1 MKKLVPFIVF
11 VLTFLFWYLI
21 YPNHIGNQE
30 FFSIFQTTPSFFRNC
45 YAEPGG
51 LAAWIGA
58 FFSQFYRWVE
68 VGAFLQALSATG
80 LYLLLRYNK
89 AFSQLKGEEG
99 VLALFPVVC
108 LFFLQ
113 TGYAFLMGNTLQVL
127 AWFGFFWGYSRMK
140 KTTGRL
146 IFACLGSF
154 LSLPL
159 FGALPALL
167 WLVSFIVF
175 ELSQS
180 ARWSSLIIPVVIW
193 LGCVWGWR
201 TYFPVNDEIWY
212 TFFPGV
218 FEFNAHGIAWILYL
232 WLPLRYALIGVKK
245 ARKVSRQFL
254 SGNWGCVLGTVL
266 LLGFLYWGKKEFY
279 QPQVEYMLGL
289 QRSVVEEKWD
299 EVLKSTQKFSGKV
312 PAYGCS
318 LTNLALAK
326 KGELAERAL
335 DFPQMGGKGLLQ
347 PLNNDYFS
355 VFCNTYVYELL
366 GVTNEV
372 LHWNI
377 ELSISLGDNPPP
389 YLLKRTAELL
399 MKLGKEAAAS
409 KYLKNLV
416 SVPFYKDWAQENLVR
431 VSKVDF
437 QRKLYLNTP
446 YQAEISGKPAVQ
458 EHSDD
463 FFVGIYGLFY
473 DLRQLASQRPKDEVV
488 RDYLLTG
495 LLLEKDVVAFYENF
509 CKYYPEGVL
518 NNLPRLYREALL
530 AVRFSNVDPNVFS
543 KYEVRGNEEGK
554 FRVYINRYQSL
565 NDKQIAAQLLKEE
578 FGNTYWYYLDFK

>member
-1 MKKLVPFIVF
+1 MKKIVPFLVF
-11 VLTFLFWYLI
+11 ALAFLFWYLL
-21 YPNHIGNQE
+21 YPNHVGNQE
-30 FFSIFQTTPSFFRNC
+30 FFSIFQTTPSIFMGRC
-45 YAEPGG
+45 VEPGG

-58 FFSQFYRWVE
+58 FFSQFYRWIG
-68 VGAFLQALSATG
+68 VGAFLQALSAVG

-140 KTTGRL
+140 SQPVRM
-146 IFACLGSF
+146 FWACLGSF
-154 LSLPL
+154 LSFPL
-159 FGALPALL
+159 FGALPAIL
-167 WLVSFIVF
+167 WLVTFVIY

-180 ARWSSLIIPVVIW
+180 GKSIGLVWPIIIW
-193 LGCVWGWR
+193 IGCVWGWR
-201 TYFPVNDEIWY
+201 TYFPINDEVWR

-218 FEFNAHGIAWILYL
+218 FEFNAAGIAWILYL
-232 WLPLRYALIGVKK
+232 WLPLRYILIWLKK
-245 ARKVSRQFL
+245 VRKEHRQSL
-254 SGNWGCVLGTVL
+254 RRSWGCVAGCVV

-279 QPQVEYMLGL
+279 QPQLEYVLGL
-289 QRSVVEEKWD
+289 QRSVVKEKWD
-299 EVLKSTQKFSGKV
+299 EVLKSAQKYSGKT

-318 LTNLALAK
+318 MINLALAK

-355 VFCNTYVYELL
+355 FFCNSYVYDLL

-399 MKLGKEAAAS
+399 MKLGKESAAA
-409 KYLKNLV
+409 KYLKILV
-416 SVPFYKDWAQENLVR
+416 SVPFYKDWARENLTR
-431 VSKVDF
+431 ISKVEF
-437 QRKLYLNTP
+437 QRKLQLNAP
-446 YQAEISGKPAVQ
+446 YQADISGKTVVQ
-458 EHSDD
+458 EHSND
-463 FFVGIYGLFY
+463 FFVGIHGLFY
-473 DLRQLASQRPKDEVV
+473 DLYQLAKLRPKDEIV

-495 LLLEKDVVAFYENF
+495 LLLEKDVMAFYENF

-518 NNLPRLYREALL
+518 NNLPRLYREAL
-530 AVRFSNVDPNVFS
+530 VSIRFSNVDPDVFL
-543 KYEVRGNEEGK
+543 KYEVKGNEQDR
-554 FRVYINRYQSL
+554 FRVYISRYQSL
-565 NDKQIAAQLLKEE
+565 NDKQIAAQVLEKE
-578 FGNTYWYYLDFK
+578 FGNTYWYYLHFK

>member
-45 YAEPGG
+45 CAEPGG
-51 LAAWIGA
+51 LAVWIGA

-68 VGAFLQALSATG
+68 VGAFLQALSAAG

-140 KTTGRL
+140 NPTGRL
-146 IFACLGSF
+146 IFACLGSL

-175 ELSQS
+175 EWSQS
-180 ARWSSLIIPVVIW
+180 VRWSSLIVPVVIW

-254 SGNWGCVLGTVL
+254 PGNWGCVLGTVL
-266 LLGFLYWGKKEFY
+266 LLVFLYWGKKEFY

-416 SVPFYKDWAQENLVR
+416 SVPFYKDWAQENLAR

-446 YQAEISGKPAVQ
+446 YQAEISGKQAVQ

-554 FRVYINRYQSL
+554 FRVYINRHQSL
-565 NDKQIAAQLLKEE
+565 NDKQVAAQVLKKE